1 MKPRLVGALVA
12 LTVFLALF
20 CLFPEGSSANYTV
33 TYQLLDRVDGFTHY
47 RLNVVVSESLHQY
60 YVEKDHGLITEN
72 DFAKF
77 VTPYALKPVSD
88 SLRQLYDDDEAFVN
102 GVLMIVHQITYE
114 VTGPPKYPAETI
126 VDGKGDC
133 DLFSY
138 IAASIIKAGGLD
150 VVLFYYESESH
161 MNVGVNLS
169 QDPVEARSSVE
180 YVVHGGK
187 KFYVAECTGEDWQ
200 KGWRVGECPDNLKQ
214 VSLQVITLEDCEHS
228 APGQVTASFK
238 TLQPSLLSLTVSTS
252 YLLQG
257 GAVTLSGQ
265 LSPVMPNASVTI
277 YIKVNGLPWSELVT
291 IETDFN
297 GHFSY
302 VWNAATAGICSVRAS
317 WSGDE
322 TYAAADSPVHTI
334 TVLSLFFVSLLSI
347 TIVLVCIGITIFM
360 LSRRA
365 NYTVSEPEPPEIPP

>member
-214 VSLQVITLEDCEHS
+214 ASLQVITLEDCEHS

-365 NYTVSEPEPPEIPP
+365 NHTVSEPEPPEIPP